1 MQRYNASAYNA
12 NPNAIPQR
20 YYHLINRKSKIMHS
34 RLTPGIPQTTV
45 TLHYK
50 SLKVKVQLEVI
61 CLIKDYYHWAVTKNS
76 TDTIYHGL

>member
-1 MQRYNASAYNA
+1 MQCYNASAYNA

-20 YYHLINRKSKIMHS
+20 YYHLTNRKSKIMHS
-34 RLTPGIPQTTV
+34 RLTLEIPQTTV

-50 SLKVKVQLEVI
+50 SLNVEVI
-61 CLIKDYYHWAVTKNS
+61 CLIKDYYHGAVTKNS